1 MLRYAA
7 FIDKKKT
14 SLGWTYGPGRSL
26 VYKHRR
32 LSEPY
37 RAVRTEKLDIPA
49 GFSGYSDLSHHK
61 VIPSPSSLLIS
72 TLVYYTVCVCVFVFS
87 INTLCVPA
95 QRSVVWG
102 RISISLGKKKKKK
115 KWNRFNA
122 IFFILFS
129 RL

>member
-72 TLVYYTVCVCVFVFS
+72 TLVYYTVCVCVFS
-87 INTLCVPA
+87 INMLCVPA

-102 RISISLGKKKKKK
+102 RISISIEKKKKK
-115 KWNRFNA
+115 KWKRFNA

-129 RL
+129 CL